1 MNLRQ
6 FDLNL
11 LVALDVLL
19 QERNVTRAAER
30 LFLSQPAM
38 SGILSRL
45 RHAFGDKLLVR
56 VGRNLEPTEFAL
68 SIAERVH
75 ECVQELEDLLED
87 SRPFDHRSERRAFRI
102 SASDYTVLLL
112 FRPVMQRLL
121 EVAPNMSVNF
131 LRLDRTAGERLNTGE
146 VDFAVFPAAIESGL
160 PSTPLFDDTWVCAAW
175 AGHPSLGEQL
185 TIDEFLDYPHM
196 SFNISDPGHVSV
208 ADEFLAR
215 CGHERKIVAS
225 TESFTAA
232 PFLLGGTP
240 LLTILPRRLGERMQH
255 AAEVRLFELP
265 FDVPPLRE
273 KLVWNPRFT
282 TSPGHTWMREQ
293 IVELAQTL

>member
-45 RHAFGDKLLVR
+45 RHAFGDELLVR
-56 VGRNLEPTEFAL
+56 VGRNLEPTEFAVG
-68 SIAERVH
+68 IAERVH
-75 ECVQELEDLLED
+75 ECVLELEDLLED
-87 SRPFDHRSERRAFRI
+87 TRAFDHGSDHRAFGI
-102 SASDYTVLLL
+102 GASDYSALLL
-112 FRPVMQRLL
+112 FGPVIQRLL

-131 LRLDRTAGERLNTGE
+131 LRLDLTVGERLNTGE
-146 VDFAVFPAAIESGL
+146 IDFAVFPAEIEPGL
-160 PSTPLFDDTWVCAAW
+160 PSMPLFDDTWVGAAW
-175 AGHPSLGEQL
+175 AGHPSLREHL
-185 TIDEFLDYPHM
+185 TIEEFLDQPHM

-215 CGHERKIVAS
+215 CGHERRIVAS

-232 PFLLGGTP
+232 PFLLKGTP
-240 LLTILPRRLGERMQH
+240 LLTILPRRLGERMR
-255 AAEVRLFELP
+255 AAADVRLFELP

-282 TSPGHTWMREQ
+282 SSPGHAWMREQ
-293 IVELAQTL
+293 LVELARAL

>member
-45 RHAFGDKLLVR
+45 RHAFGDELLVR
-56 VGRNLEPTEFAL
+56 VGRNLEPTEFAVN
-68 SIAERVH
+68 IAERVH
-75 ECVQELEDLLED
+75 ECVQELEELLEE
-87 SRPFDHRSERRAFRI
+87 SRPFDPQSDHRAFRI
-102 SASDYTVLLL
+102 SASDYSTLLICAPL
-112 FRPVMQRLL
+112 IKRMSL
-121 EVAPNMSVNF
+121 VAPNMTVNF
-131 LRLDRTAGERLNTGE
+131 LRLDLTAAERLNSGE
-146 VDFAVFPAAIESGL
+146 IDFAIFPTEIESAL
-160 PSTPLFDDTWVCAAW
+160 PGVELFEDTWVCAAW
-175 AGHPSLGEQL
+175 SGHESVGDEL
-185 TIDEFLDYPHM
+185 TIGKFLRHPHL

-208 ADEFLAR
+208 ADEFLASS
-215 CGHERKIVAS
+215 GHKRRILAT

-232 PFLLGGTP
+232 PFLLKGTQ
-240 LLTILPRRLGERMQH
+240 LLSLLPRRLAEHMQ
-255 AAEVRLFELP
+255 AAADIRLFELP
-265 FDVPPLRE
+265 LEMPPLRE

-282 TSPGHTWMREQ
+282 SSPGHTWMREQ
-293 IVELAQTL
+293 LVDLAGSL